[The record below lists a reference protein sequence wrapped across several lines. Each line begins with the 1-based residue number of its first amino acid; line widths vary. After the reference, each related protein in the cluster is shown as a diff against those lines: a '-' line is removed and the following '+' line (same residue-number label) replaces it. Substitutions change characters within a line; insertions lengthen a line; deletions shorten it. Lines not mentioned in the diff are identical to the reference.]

1 MIKDFNKAR
10 ELCCGHGTL
19 GFCRDITN
27 TKEVIYEKTFSKV
40 GSIDNQ
46 YMDKDIKKC
55 NVSCI
60 ILNFNGKDAIKS
72 IDILIED
79 LNKIKEQLQEC
90 EG

>member
-10 ELCCGHGTL
+10 ELFCGYGTL
-19 GFCRDITN
+19 AFCRDVTN

-46 YMDKDIKKC
+46 YTDKDIKKC
-55 NVSCI
+55 DVPCI
-60 ILNFNGKDAIKS
+60 VLNFNGKDAIKS

-79 LNKIKEQLQEC
+79 LNKIKEQLKEC
-90 EG
+90 E